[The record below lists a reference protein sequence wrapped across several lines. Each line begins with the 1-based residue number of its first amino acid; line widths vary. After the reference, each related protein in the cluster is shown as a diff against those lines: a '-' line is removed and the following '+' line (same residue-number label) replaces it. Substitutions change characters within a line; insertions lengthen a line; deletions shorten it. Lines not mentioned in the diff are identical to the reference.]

1 MGLELGL
8 GDYRPGIARILSFRI
23 ILSPARWERTRRIPR
38 RASSSLASF
47 RLGFANLST
56 GIIGAMLLLFL
67 IFLRMDTWPMRT
79 R

>member
-1 MGLELGL
+1 MGLGL
-8 GDYRPGIARILSFRI
+8 GLGECRPGFARTFILKV
-23 ILSPARWERTRRIPR
+23 ILFPVKWERTRRVPR
-38 RASSSLASF
+38 GASSNLVSF

-67 IFLRMDTWPMRT
+67 IFLRMDTWPRRT